1 VRPFPHLTEGPVHSL
16 LQMVPGLG
24 WELSAWTALLVAA
37 ELFEQDL
44 AQSAEVT
51 LASLARTS
59 AGQRLLESALNL
71 LSPLL

>member
-1 VRPFPHLTEGPVHSL
+1 VTCFIRD
-16 LQMVPGLG
+16 
-24 WELSAWTALLVAA
+24 AAANALLAR
-37 ELFEQDL
+37 LFEQDL

-51 LASLARTS
+51 FASLARNS